1 VWEGLEG
8 VIKPLFFIFDPQKRV
23 YWLYL
28 LSSLILAVWFYGAS
42 VFKKQHWINS
52 SSAVDMVW
60 LFVNQWL
67 TKLLIVPMFAMQV
80 SLILWLNQMVK
91 QLLGE
96 GNWFYIND
104 TYLALCFAFS
114 LFISHDFSK
123 YLMHLAMHKVPF
135 LWRFH
140 AVHHSATSMTP
151 FTLYRIHPV
160 EFTINALRVLIV
172 NVLLSVFFIFIFR
185 NNITVFDLLGVNLF
199 VFLFNVAGSNL
210 RHSHIWLGFGKWER
224 FFISPAQHQIHHS
237 AQVKHFD
244 KNFGSALAIW
254 DALFDTLLLS
264 KNEQVSVFGLDRKL
278 KNRQTLKQQWLGIV
292 H

>member
-1 VWEGLEG
+1 MWEELEGLM
-8 VIKPLFFIFDPQKRV
+8 KPLFFIFDPHKRV

-28 LSSLILAVWFYGAS
+28 LPSLILAVWLYGGS
-42 VFKKQHWINS
+42 VFKKKYWINAS
-52 SSAVDMVW
+52 SLVDLVW
-60 LFVNQWL
+60 IFVNQGV
-67 TKLLIVPMFAMQV
+67 TKLLIVPLFAMQV
-80 SLILWLNQMVK
+80 SFILGLNNIVK
-91 QLLGE
+91 QLIGE
-96 GNWFYIND
+96 GDWFYVND
-104 TYLALCFAFS
+104 TYLSLGFAFS
-114 LFISHDFSK
+114 LFIIHDFSK
-123 YLMHLAMHKVPF
+123 YLIHLSFHKVPF

-151 FTLYRIHPV
+151 LTLYRIHPV
-160 EFTINALRVLIV
+160 EYVINAVRGLIV
-172 NVLLSVFFIFIFR
+172 NVSVSVVFIFIFR
-185 NNITVFDLLGVNLF
+185 NNLTVFDLLGVNLF

-237 AQVKHFD
+237 AQVKHFN

-254 DALFDTLLLS
+254 DALFNSLLLS
-264 KNEQVSVFGLDRKL
+264 KNEQVSALGIDRQF